1 MNSQSPLPEIDFLLV
16 GQDKEVLEQ
25 DARVLQQAGH
35 KNIRVVLT
43 GIEGRHVLKNSRVR
57 FVITD
62 LQMRCMNGI
71 ELLKLIRR
79 TPGLSDIPVLII
91 SDNRQKEM
99 ILYAIDEMVDGYLAT
114 PYSGKDLLQAI
125 NNIHKRKKLT
135 ALQQEIRRARHFILG
150 KNYEKAVDKAK
161 EVLAQDKNNSEALF
175 ILSEGYYWL
184 RELDKAK
191 QMLNMYLKQNPA
203 SGKGTHLLSKVCR
216 LDGACGDAFG
226 LLLKAHKENPLNI
239 DLTIDLGKF
248 YLEMDMEAKAR
259 EVFAEVMSSGPTDLN
274 LIKMGKAFLK
284 KGRLEDAAG
293 YLDKTV
299 QPLPETAFIFA
310 QLGQKLEEAGSLEA
324 SVRQFNK
331 CLELVPD
338 HPEYLVKLAEV
349 YGRLGDAAKANEVLE
364 QCLMSHPGHEQAKKL
379 LETAARERHDR

>member
-1 MNSQSPLPEIDFLLV
+1 MNLQSQMPEIDFLLV
-16 GQDKEVLEQ
+16 GQHQDILNQ
-25 DARVLQQAGH
+25 DASVLREAGH
-35 KNIRVVLT
+35 ENIRAVLT
-43 GIEGRHVLKNSRVR
+43 GIEARHVLKNSRVR

-62 LQMRCMNGI
+62 LQMPCMNGI

-114 PYSGKDLLQAI
+114 PYNGEDLLQSI
-125 NNIHKRKKLT
+125 NSIHKRKKLT
-135 ALQQEIRRARHFILG
+135 ALQNEIRLARHFILV
-150 KNYEKAVDKAK
+150 KNYEKAIEKAK
-161 EVLAQDKNNSEALF
+161 AVLSYDKNNSEALF

-191 QMLNMYLKQNPA
+191 QFLNMYLKENPA

-226 LLLKAHKENPLNI
+226 LLLKAHKDNPQNV

-248 YLEMDMEAKAR
+248 YLEMDMEEKAQ
-259 EVFAEVMSSGPTDLN
+259 EVFREVMSSGPTDLN
-274 LIKMGKAFLK
+274 LIKIGKAFLK
-284 KGRLEDAAG
+284 KGRLGDAAG
-293 YLDKTV
+293 YLNKTV

-310 QLGQKLEEAGSLEA
+310 QLAQKLEDAGNLEA
-324 SVRQFNK
+324 SVRQFKK
-331 CLELVPD
+331 CLELVPG
-338 HPEYLVKLAEV
+338 HPEYLVKLAEI
-349 YGRLGDAAKANEVLE
+349 YFKQGDVANAKEVLE
-364 QCLMSHPGHEQAKKL
+364 QCLKSHPGNEQAKKL
-379 LETAARERHDR
+379 LALAASGAS

>member
-1 MNSQSPLPEIDFLLV
+1 MNRQSQMQEIDFLLV
-16 GQDKEVLEQ
+16 GQHQEILNQ
-25 DARVLQQAGH
+25 DARVLREGGH
-35 KNIRVVLT
+35 ENIRIVLT
-43 GIEGRHVLKNSRVR
+43 GIEARHVLKNSRVR

-62 LQMRCMNGI
+62 LQMPCMNGI

-114 PYSGKDLLQAI
+114 PYNGEDLLQAI
-125 NNIHKRKKLT
+125 NSIHKRKKLT
-135 ALQQEIRRARHFILG
+135 ALQNEIRLARHLILA
-150 KNYEKAVDKAK
+150 KNYEKGIDKAK
-161 EVLAQDKNNSEALF
+161 AVLSYDKNNSEALF

-191 QMLNMYLKQNPA
+191 QFLKMYLKENPA
-203 SGKGTHLLSKVCR
+203 SSKGTHLLSKVCR

-226 LLLKAHKENPLNI
+226 LLLKAHKENPQNL

-248 YLEMDMEAKAR
+248 YLDMDMEEKAQ
-259 EVFAEVMSSGPTDLN
+259 EVFRAVMSSGPTDLN
-274 LIKMGKAFLK
+274 LIKIGKAFLK

-310 QLGQKLEEAGSLEA
+310 QLAQKLEDACNLEA
-324 SVRQFNK
+324 SVRQFKK

-338 HPEYLVKLAEV
+338 HPEYLVKLAEI
-349 YGRLGDAAKANEVLE
+349 YFKQGDVAKAREVLE
-364 QCLMSHPGHEQAKKL
+364 QCLKSHPGNEQAKKL
-379 LETAARERHDR
+379 LAPVVRGAP

>member
-1 MNSQSPLPEIDFLLV
+1 MINQQSKMPEIDFLLV
-16 GQDKEVLEQ
+16 GQQQ
-25 DARVLQQAGH
+25 DTLDQDYRVLREAGH
-35 KNIRVVLT
+35 ENIRTVLT
-43 GIEGRHVLKNSRVR
+43 GIEARHVLKNSRVR

-62 LQMRCMNGI
+62 LQMPCMTGI

-114 PYSGKDLLQAI
+114 PYSGEDLLQAI
-125 NNIHKRKKLT
+125 NKIHKRKQLT
-135 ALQQEIRRARHFILG
+135 VLQNEIRLARHFILG

-161 EVLAQDKNNSEALF
+161 AVLAQDRNNSDALF
-175 ILSEGYYWL
+175 VLSEAYYWL

-191 QMLNMYLKQNPA
+191 QFLNMYLKGNPA
-203 SGKGTHLLSKVCR
+203 SCKGAHLLSKVCR

-248 YLEMDMEAKAR
+248 YLEMDMEEKAR
-259 EVFAEVMSSGPTDLN
+259 EIFDEVMSAGPTDLN
-274 LIKMGKAFLK
+274 LIKIGKALLK
-284 KGRLEDAAG
+284 RGRLEDAAD

-299 QPLPETAFIFA
+299 QPLPETVFVFA
-310 QLGQKLEEAGSLEA
+310 QLAQKLEDAGNLA
-324 SVRQFNK
+324 AGAKQFKK

-338 HPEYLVKLAEV
+338 HPDYLVKLGEIYLKQGEV
-349 YGRLGDAAKANEVLE
+349 AKAREVLD
-364 QCLMSHPGHEQAKKL
+364 QCLKCHPANEQAKKIL
-379 LETAARERHDR
+379 ASIARGAA